1 MQHFALLSQ
10 PLTFPHFRWC
20 GLFLLWNFRF
30 MSSSIREN
38 KDRDRRLLTS
48 YQLQVQE
55 EKEKEEKDH
64 VCVDLVSCARKSEK
78 ENDIER

>member
-1 MQHFALLSQ
+1 
-10 PLTFPHFRWC
+10 
-20 GLFLLWNFRF
+20 